1 MFIVTG
7 AFYNLKLDKYSF
19 REYMEANLDDMGF
32 QSTHMDSGVWN
43 IPLVKSNGEEY
54 YECVFM
60 YADDLL
66 AIRKVPKLILD
77 EINTTFN
84 FKNNEVEYPPK
95 YLRGIFQKKYING
108 QECCDYV
115 NAVLKNVEEA

>member
-19 REYMEANLDDMGF
+19 REYMEANLYDMGF

-54 YECVFM
+54 Y
-60 YADDLL
+60 D
-66 AIRKVPKLILD
+66 
-77 EINTTFN
+77 
-84 FKNNEVEYPPK
+84 
-95 YLRGIFQKKYING
+95 
-108 QECCDYV
+108 
-115 NAVLKNVEEA
+115 